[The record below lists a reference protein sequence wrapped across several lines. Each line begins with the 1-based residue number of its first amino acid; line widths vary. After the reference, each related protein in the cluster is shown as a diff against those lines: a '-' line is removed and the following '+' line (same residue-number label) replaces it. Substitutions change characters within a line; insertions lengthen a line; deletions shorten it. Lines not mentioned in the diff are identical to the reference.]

1 MNRDEA
7 KDILLLYRPGMADE
21 QDPEIAQ
28 ALEVAR
34 RDPELGRWFENH
46 CQFQQAMRAKFREI
60 GVPEHLKAA
69 LLAEPKVIRPQA
81 WWRQPAWIAVAAAI
95 VLLAV
100 LFPLHPRPAAHDR
113 FANFREMMVS
123 IALKDYRMDWE
134 TNDQARLRQLLGAR
148 GAPADYQVP
157 PRLAQLKLTGGAA
170 LTWRSNPVSMVCFDQ
185 GNKQMFF
192 LFVMDNVRV
201 KDPPPLMA
209 PELIKVSSYQTA
221 SWRSGGKTY
230 ILVGPDEPQFRNYL

>member
-1 MNRDEA
+1 MNREQA
-7 KDILLLYRPGMADE
+7 KDILMLYRPGTGDD

-28 ALEVAR
+28 ALEVAH
-34 RDPELGRWFENH
+34 RDPELGRWFKNH
-46 CQFQQAMRAKFREI
+46 CQFQQAMRAKFRQI

-69 LLAEPKVIRPQA
+69 LLVEHQIIRPQA
-81 WWRQPAWIAVAAAI
+81 WWRQPAWIAAAAAI

-100 LFPLHPRPAAHDR
+100 LFPLRPRLAAPDR
-113 FANFREMMVS
+113 FANFRDMMVS

-134 TNDQARLRQLLGAR
+134 TNDQARLRQLLAAR

-185 GNKQMFF
+185 GNNQMLF
-192 LFVMDNVRV
+192 LFVLDNAGV
-201 KDPPPLMA
+201 KDPPPITT
-209 PELIKVSSYQTA
+209 PELAKVSSYQTA
-221 SWRSGGKTY
+221 SWRSGDKTY
-230 ILVGPDEPQFRNYL
+230 VLVGPDEPQLRNYF